1 MRKSTLWT
9 FACLVGLLALVAASS
24 PKPGYHLVQR
34 IAVGGEGGW
43 DYMLV
48 DEGARRLYVTHGT
61 RVVVL
66 DADTGA
72 VVGEIPDTSGVHGV
86 ALAPDL
92 GRGFTSNG
100 RSSTITIF
108 DMKTLKPLS
117 EVKSTG
123 ENPDAILYDPATRH
137 VFAFNGRGRNATA
150 IDAATGT
157 VVGTL
162 ALDGKPEFAVSDG
175 KGHIFSNLEDRSQIA
190 VIDSRKLAVE
200 KRWELAPCEEPS
212 GMAFDRKRGR
222 LFVGCANKMM
232 AMVDTDSGRVVATVP
247 IGEGVDANAFDPESD
262 LAFASCGDG
271 TVTAA
276 HEDSSNKLT
285 VVEVVPTQ
293 ARSRTMA
300 LDGKTHR
307 LFLAGA
313 KFGAAP
319 PPTADQPRPRP
330 PMEPGSF
337 EVLVLA
343 R

>member
-117 EVKSTG
+117 EVKSTC
-123 ENPDAILYDPATRH
+123 TR
-137 VFAFNGRGRNATA
+137 RR
-150 IDAATGT
+150 
-157 VVGTL
+157 L
-162 ALDGKPEFAVSDG
+162 
-175 KGHIFSNLEDRSQIA
+175 
-190 VIDSRKLAVE
+190 SRKT
-200 KRWELAPCEEPS
+200 S
-212 GMAFDRKRGR
+212 
-222 LFVGCANKMM
+222 
-232 AMVDTDSGRVVATVP
+232 
-247 IGEGVDANAFDPESD
+247 
-262 LAFASCGDG
+262 
-271 TVTAA
+271 
-276 HEDSSNKLT
+276 
-285 VVEVVPTQ
+285 
-293 ARSRTMA
+293 
-300 LDGKTHR
+300 
-307 LFLAGA
+307 
-313 KFGAAP
+313 
-319 PPTADQPRPRP
+319 
-330 PMEPGSF
+330 PGSSTK
-337 EVLVLA
+337 A
-343 R
+343 KAPSSST